1 MIVAGDLNAN
11 PDRLPIRTLVDA
23 GLVDAWEAAGTG
35 PGPTIPAN
43 APRRRIDYV
52 LAGPGVAVVEAAVL
66 DDLGPAMAGLS
77 DHRPVLAVLDVP
89 PAAAPETQTDQASP
103 PPSPEPG

>member
-1 MIVAGDLNAN
+1 VGG
-11 PDRLPIRTLVDA
+11 

-35 PGPTIPAN
+35 PGHTIPAN

-52 LAGPGVAVVEAAVL
+52 MASPAVTVVEAAVL

-77 DHRPVLAVLDVP
+77 DHRPVLVVLDVP
-89 PAAAPETQTDQASP
+89 AVPRA
-103 PPSPEPG
+103 EPG